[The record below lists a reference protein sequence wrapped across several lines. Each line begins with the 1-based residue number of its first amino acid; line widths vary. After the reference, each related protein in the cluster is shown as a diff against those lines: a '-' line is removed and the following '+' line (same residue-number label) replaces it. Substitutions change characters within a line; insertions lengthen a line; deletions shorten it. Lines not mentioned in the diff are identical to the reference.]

1 VDGVFT
7 TLNASRV
14 RPSHLTTFRRE
25 ARCLPLGPIGGNTSF
40 PIMLIGNTAGTSR
53 PQHSQLLFHS
63 LCHFVTIPRS
73 CNSALRVRCP
83 LLFMYFHLLIA
94 YSAILTGS
102 AFPGS
107 SVLVQD
113 SLGVRASSEH
123 LPSLLTIMT
132 HQHTSF
138 SATSLCTQQ
147 HVAAY
152 LLNGTLPTNGTVC
165 PVDISLF
172 PSANDTATT
181 TRRNWLTRRR
191 V

>member
-1 VDGVFT
+1 MSSIRSNRRKYQFPYHADRQHRRYVAASAQPASFSFT
-7 TLNASRV
+7 LSFCHNTQILSLRS
-14 RPSHLTTFRRE
+14 PSK
-25 ARCLPLGPIGGNTSF
+25 
-40 PIMLIGNTAGTSR
+40 
-53 PQHSQLLFHS
+53 
-63 LCHFVTIPRS
+63 IP
-73 CNSALRVRCP
+73 AP
-83 LLFMYFHLLIA
+83 AYFHLLIA